1 MGSIHRQDRR
11 QLDLA
16 SDNNSD
22 MKPHVVIAG
31 LGPGPAGTITK
42 AATDAID
49 SIAVQFVR
57 TRKHP
62 TASLAPKATSFDD
75 LYDLHDTFDEVYAA
89 ITEQIVAAALQH
101 GEVLYCVPGS
111 PLVLESSVAQ
121 LAGDARVSV
130 QILPSLSFLDLA
142 WAALGIDPVNSGV
155 RLIDGHRFAIEAAGE
170 RGPLLV
176 AQVHA
181 DWVLSDIKLTHE
193 SSSGEET
200 VVLLH
205 HLGLDDQRVEYTTWK
220 QFDQVLKAD
229 HLTSI
234 YIPKLATPIA
244 GEMVKLHQLARTLR
258 EECPWDRE
266 QTHDSLIKYL
276 LEETY
281 EVVDALNALDESDPS
296 TDEALIEE
304 LGDLL
309 YQVEFHATIAEQQG
323 RFSMIDVVNAIHD
336 KLVRRH
342 PHVFGDVEANSAEDV
357 VSTWDSVK
365 KAERETKA
373 AVTPANKPA
382 SVFDGVATA
391 APSLSLAGKL
401 QKRAA
406 DVGFDWPN
414 ADGAYQKIAEETAE
428 LREAVNSGADPQT
441 IQMELGDLLF
451 SVVNLS
457 RHIGHDAELSLRNA
471 AAKFRARFEYVEQLA
486 VERNIDMTSATLAV
500 LDALWDEAKQIT
512 RLN

>member
-1 MGSIHRQDRR
+1 
-11 QLDLA
+11 
-16 SDNNSD
+16 
-22 MKPHVVIAG
+22 MKPRVVIAG

-62 TASLAPKATSFDD
+62 TASLVPKATSFDD
-75 LYDLHDTFDEVYAA
+75 LYQRHDTFDDVYAA
-89 ITEQIVAAALQH
+89 ITERVVAAALQH

-121 LAGDARVSV
+121 LADDPRVSV

-142 WAALGIDPVNSGV
+142 WAALGIDPVDSGV
-155 RLIDGHRFAIEAAGE
+155 RLIDGHTFAIGAAGE

-193 SSSGEET
+193 SSSGDEP

-205 HLGLDDQRVEYTTWK
+205 HLGLDDQRVEHTTWK
-220 QFDQVLKAD
+220 QLDQVLKAD
-229 HLTSI
+229 HLTSL

-258 EECPWDRE
+258 EKCPWDRE

-323 RFSMIDVVNAIHD
+323 RFSMIDIVGAIHD

-342 PHVFGDVEANSAEDV
+342 PHVFGDVQARSADDV

-365 KAERETKA
+365 KAEREIA
-373 AVTPANKPA
+373 GGSA

-391 APSLSLAGKL
+391 APSLSLASKL

-406 DVGFDWPN
+406 DVGFDWPS

-428 LREAVNSGADPQT
+428 LRDAVNSGADPQT
-441 IQMELGDLLF
+441 VQMELGDLLF

-471 AAKFRARFEYVEQLA
+471 AAKFRARFEHVEQLA
-486 VERNIDMTSATLAV
+486 AERNIDMTTATLPA